1 MTLEEAIKHC
11 EEVYR
16 EKPTTACGA
25 EHRQLAEWLTELK
38 ANMLTKDEAYAVADI
53 ISIDLIDRIR
63 NDTDIDSM
71 EWLINIV
78 HAYEKLCEY
87 SGYVGFTG

>member
-1 MTLEEAIKHC
+1 ME
-11 EEVYR
+11 
-16 EKPTTACGA
+16 
-25 EHRQLAEWLTELK
+25 
-38 ANMLTKDEAYAVADI
+38 LTKDEAYAVADL
-53 ISIDLIDRIR
+53 ISFDLIDRIR
-63 NDTDIDSM
+63 QDANIDSM